1 MHRVDHYLHYCY
13 WREVR
18 IRVSKRCK
26 PTHLSERH
34 VGKNHFEN
42 RGGTVGRRGRKGGRA
57 RVEAVYRRSMI
68 HQGGVLE
75 AIELDSNVGEI
86 LRK

>member
-1 MHRVDHYLHYCY
+1 MEGRTTL
-13 WREVR
+13 
-18 IRVSKRCK
+18 KA
-26 PTHLSERH
+26 
-34 VGKNHFEN
+34 G
-42 RGGTVGRRGRKGGRA
+42 GGTVGRRGREGGRA
-57 RVEAVYRRSMI
+57 RVETVYRRSMI